1 MKLPHRMCL
10 ADVCNALN
18 LKRAVEVGTHH
29 AIFADQF
36 MSRFRGSITLVD
48 PWQAQHEDFP
58 TFYPTLSDISV
69 SRDEDYRAAMTI
81 MEKYGDRV
89 TVLRSKSVDAAATF
103 EDGTVDFVY
112 VDGLHDFDSVMQ
124 DIRAWYP
131 KVRSGG
137 VIAGH
142 DYSEEYLPE
151 VKRAVDLSPALAEV
165 KLFFTDETMSSWW
178 GIKP

>member
-18 LKRAVEVGTHH
+18 FKRAVEVGTHH

-48 PWQAQHEDFP
+48 PWAEQHDEFP
-58 TFYPTLSDISV
+58 TFYPTLSDVSV

-89 TVLRSKSVDAAATF
+89 TVLRYKSTEAAATF
-103 EDGTVDFVY
+103 EDGSIDFVY
-112 VDGLHDFDSVMQ
+112 IDGLHDFENVTQ
-124 DIRAWYP
+124 DVRAWYP
-131 KVRSGG
+131 KVRPGG

-142 DYSEEYLPE
+142 DYNEEYLP
-151 VKRAVDLSPALAEV
+151 AVVMAVNESPELAEV
-165 KLFFTDETMSSWW
+165 NLFFTEETMASWW